1 VSNPAAAS
9 IQDFVRFRLSQNSAG
24 ERSTLK
30 AVTAQLGLKSPSLLS
45 MIAHGK
51 RLPSERLLRQLLELW
66 KISAK
71 DRKILLLQL
80 QVEKKHQKGKDALAL
95 RQEISRLNPP
105 SAFYKLKLNEIESI
119 RDWYVLAVRAM
130 ANAPDFVAEPQWISQ
145 RLRSKITPTQ
155 AKAALRLLLDRGLL
169 RQDPETGAVTVAQEM
184 IETSHDVP
192 SESIRQHH
200 RGMMNRA
207 LEALSEQSIDER
219 LFNAVTLN
227 FETKDLAAAKHR
239 ILNFAKAFHDEF
251 GQNLADSVYQLNI
264 QFFGHTS
271 PKGRKK

>member
-66 KISAK
+66 KISA
-71 DRKILLLQL
+71 
-80 QVEKKHQKGKDALAL
+80 KDALAL